1 MSWEDGGHKV
11 TLGSWECHV
20 CGDLVFLSLDV
31 CRKRLFLLIKIIE
44 LCVNDQRIHKVC
56 RFDHCQMFTSKLSYF
71 EGFLYDDNPKAW
83 QEIGQPVG
91 WGALPLSIFYDLQIE
106 TKVSLSL
113 RNFVVALSVCVCVF
127 FPPHRSYTSPF
138 CSVRFPLRTS
148 AGTGTRS
155 RENRHTQ
162 DTNNISITDWIL
174 VQGNL
179 GKNRLGTWEDV
190 GVHSLGLPAIESF
203 RLV

>member
-1 MSWEDGGHKV
+1 MLLITATGINCLLEHFIKVWVFVRLKKWKAHILAMSWEDGGHKV

-113 RNFVVALSVCVCVF
+113 RNFVVALSVCVCVCVL
-127 FPPHRSYTSPF
+127 SS
-138 CSVRFPLRTS
+138 
-148 AGTGTRS
+148 
-155 RENRHTQ
+155 TQ
-162 DTNNISITDWIL
+162 VL
-174 VQGNL
+174 Q
-179 GKNRLGTWEDV
+179 R
-190 GVHSLGLPAIESF
+190 
-203 RLV
+203 

>member
-113 RNFVVALSVCVCVF
+113 RNFVVALSVCVCVCSF
-127 FPPHRSYTSPF
+127 LHTGPTHPPFARWGSHCERRRALEQEAGRTGTHKTQTTSPSLTESW
-138 CSVRFPLRTS
+138 CRVIWERT
-148 AGTGTRS
+148 G
-155 RENRHTQ
+155 
-162 DTNNISITDWIL
+162 
-174 VQGNL
+174 
-179 GKNRLGTWEDV
+179 
-190 GVHSLGLPAIESF
+190 
-203 RLV
+203 

>member
-1 MSWEDGGHKV
+1 MITINCLFGTLYKSLWVFVWLKKWKAHILAMSWEDGGHKV

-113 RNFVVALSVCVCVF
+113 RNFVVALSVCV
-127 FPPHRSYTSPF
+127 
-138 CSVRFPLRTS
+138 
-148 AGTGTRS
+148 
-155 RENRHTQ
+155 
-162 DTNNISITDWIL
+162 
-174 VQGNL
+174 QGRRK
-179 GKNRLGTWEDV
+179 GG
-190 GVHSLGLPAIESF
+190 ES
-203 RLV
+203 

>member
-20 CGDLVFLSLDV
+20 CGDLVFLSLNV

-127 FPPHRSYTSPF
+127 FPPHRSYSEHTPGAVGSHVTAPGGTVGGSVS
-138 CSVRFPLRTS
+138 CSRTPLSWYWKRRECWLITPPPTIPAGPTTFGLRVRLS
-148 AGTGTRS
+148 
-155 RENRHTQ
+155 NH
-162 DTNNISITDWIL
+162 
-174 VQGNL
+174 
-179 GKNRLGTWEDV
+179 
-190 GVHSLGLPAIESF
+190 
-203 RLV
+203 